1 MLQGLSI
8 VLFNDEDGEM
18 LAQDTTF
25 CFGLPGNKTTIE
37 VSIENLRSVLGQ
49 IEAELYRSEVYRRA
63 IDNSQQSATEGTTSA
78 QFLMKAIGR
87 EAIRLTLRHFVQQSD
102 AEIEIREP
110 EESNLEEFPVAAFS
124 RALGSGSSSGAFPT
138 KSVRQS
144 FQNRFQKTV
153 AISDRPVSEIE
164 KQPSLG
170 LTTQKTHKKAS
181 AADLA
186 EQVAQERA
194 DHLRRLGEQIRQARM
209 ARSMSLSELHSKT
222 LVPMHQIQ
230 ALEAGHG
237 VHLPEDVYLRGFI
250 QRIGNALGM
259 DSLSLLASLP
269 KPDPEKAIL
278 PTWYHPP
285 TKASGIRGLAVQP
298 VHLYVGYAAL
308 MAGGLFWLSRQENPP
323 ANPGAIDLDSSQVS
337 PSLKSQQHP
346 EPSAQVSI
354 APPETVGF

>member
-1 MLQGLSI
+1 
-8 VLFNDEDGEM
+8 M

-63 IDNSQQSATEGTTSA
+63 IDNSQQPAAEGTSA

-87 EAIRLTLRHFVQQSD
+87 EAIRLTLRHFVQQS
-102 AEIEIREP
+102 EEVETQEMRET
-110 EESNLEEFPVAAFS
+110 EASDLDEFPVAAFS
-124 RALGSGSSSGAFPT
+124 RALGSHGSNVAEFPT
-138 KSVRQS
+138 KPGMKS
-144 FQNRFQKTV
+144 FQNRSQKTFQGEQ
-153 AISDRPVSEIE
+153 RVSEIA
-164 KQPSLG
+164 QPFS
-170 LTTQKTHKKAS
+170 TTPRANKKAS

-194 DHLRRLGEQIRQARM
+194 DHLRRLGEQIQQARM
-209 ARSMSLSELHSKT
+209 ARSMSLSELHNKT

-259 DSLSLLASLP
+259 DTPSLLASLP

-285 TKASGIRGLAVQP
+285 TKATGIRGLAVQP

-308 MAGGLFWLSRQENPP
+308 MAGGLFWLSRQATPP
-323 ANPGAIDLDSSQVS
+323 ANPGAIDLDSQIS
-337 PSLKSQQHP
+337 PSPNQSQHS
-346 EPSAQVSI
+346 EASGAKVSI
-354 APPETVGF
+354 APPETVRF

>member
-1 MLQGLSI
+1 
-8 VLFNDEDGEM
+8 M
-18 LAQDTTF
+18 LAQDTRF
-25 CFGLPGNKTTIE
+25 CFGLPGHKTTIE
-37 VSIENLRSVLGQ
+37 VSVENLRSVLGQ

-63 IDNSQQSATEGTTSA
+63 IDNSQQPSAEGTTSA

-87 EAIRLTLRHFVQQSD
+87 EAIRLTLRHFVQREP
-102 AEIEIREP
+102 EIETQGIREP
-110 EESNLEEFPVAAFS
+110 EEADLDEFPVAAFS
-124 RALGSGSSSGAFPT
+124 RALGSHSSNGAFPR
-138 KSVRQS
+138 KSVIKP
-144 FQNRFQKTV
+144 FQDRFQK
-153 AISDRPVSEIE
+153 PVPLDKPQISEIA
-164 KQPSLG
+164 KQPSSAI
-170 LTTQKTHKKAS
+170 QKANKKAS
-181 AADLA
+181 VADLA

-194 DHLRRLGEQIRQARM
+194 DHLQRLGEQIRQARL

-237 VHLPEDVYLRGFI
+237 AHLPEDIYLRGFI

-259 DSLSLLASLP
+259 DSPSLLASLP

-285 TKASGIRGLAVQP
+285 TKATGIRGLAVQP

-308 MAGGLFWLSRQENPP
+308 MAGGLFWLSRQATPP
-323 ANPGAIDLDSSQVS
+323 ANPGAIDPDSSQVNPS
-337 PSLKSQQHP
+337 PKTQSQHS
-346 EPSAQVSI
+346 ESSGAKVSI

>member
-1 MLQGLSI
+1 
-8 VLFNDEDGEM
+8 M
-18 LAQDTTF
+18 LAQDNTF
-25 CFGLPGNKTTIE
+25 CFGVPGNKTTIE
-37 VSIENLRSVLGQ
+37 VSVESLRSVLGQ

-63 IDNSQQSATEGTTSA
+63 IDNSQQPATEGKSA

-87 EAIRLTLRHFVQQSD
+87 EAIRLTLRHFVKKGE
-102 AEIEIREP
+102 EIETHDIQEL
-110 EESNLEEFPVAAFS
+110 EEAELDEFPVAAFS
-124 RALGSGSSSGAFPT
+124 RALGSHASNVTEFPT
-138 KSVRQS
+138 KPGMKP
-144 FQNRFQKTV
+144 FQDRSQKTPQNEQ
-153 AISDRPVSEIE
+153 ISGVV
-164 KQPSLG
+164 KPSFSA
-170 LTTQKTHKKAS
+170 TQKVNKKAS

-194 DHLRRLGEQIRQARM
+194 DHLRRLGEQIQQARM
-209 ARSMSLSELHSKT
+209 ARSMSLSELHNKT

-259 DSLSLLASLP
+259 DSSSLLASLP

-285 TKASGIRGLAVQP
+285 TKTTGIRGLAVQP

-308 MAGGLFWLSRQENPP
+308 MAGGLFWLSRQATPP
-323 ANPGAIDLDSSQVS
+323 ANPGAIDLDSSQVNPS
-337 PSLKSQQHP
+337 PKTQSQ
-346 EPSAQVSI
+346 PSEASGAKVSI
-354 APPETVGF
+354 APPETVHF